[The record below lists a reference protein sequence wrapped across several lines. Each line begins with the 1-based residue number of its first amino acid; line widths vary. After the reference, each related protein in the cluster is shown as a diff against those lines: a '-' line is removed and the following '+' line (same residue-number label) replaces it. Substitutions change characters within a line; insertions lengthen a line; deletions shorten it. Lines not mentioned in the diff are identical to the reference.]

1 MCARRK
7 YCNIEKETNMTK
19 KKKIGLLNLP
29 VDNNFGG
36 HLQRYAL
43 MEVMRSDSID
53 VIHLNCRPL
62 NSRKSIYK
70 LVKFFIIEL
79 IRFIKGLLK
88 RKYSLYDVLYLKYLL
103 RGDPKTERFY
113 ETYVKHTGRIYTKK
127 ELASYLDFDSYLVG
141 SDQVWRAKMANYQ
154 YGIDTYFFD
163 YLPNTKSRY
172 AYGVSLGT
180 QNGEYTDEE
189 IMRLSSMYRAFKMV
203 SVREEQSIDTFQ
215 QCGWNEPAAIPVLDP
230 TMLLDKEHYSNL
242 VTKVYTKKSSG
253 NMFCYVLDENED
265 KQLKIEQIA
274 KDKHLIPFYISL
286 KTNCSIEQWLRSF
299 MDAEFVV
306 TDSYHGLVFSLIFN
320 KPFYLLYNNQR
331 GNARFESLLNRFCIK
346 GDERVYNW
354 NIINTLM
361 QKEREKSLEYIKNM
375 CESL

>member
-1 MCARRK
+1 M
-7 YCNIEKETNMTK
+7 TN

-43 MEVMRSDSID
+43 MDVLRSQGVD
-53 VIHLNCRPL
+53 VVHLNCRPI
-62 NSRKSIYK
+62 NSFKSVYK
-70 LVKFFIIEL
+70 VVRCFIIEFA
-79 IRFIKGLLK
+79 RFFKGFIT
-88 RKYSLYDVLYLKYLL
+88 RKYDWHDLRYLKYLL
-103 RGDPKTERFY
+103 RRDPKTERFY

-286 KTNCSIEQWLRSF
+286 KTNCSVEQWLRSF

-320 KPFYLLYNNQR
+320 KPFYLLYNKQR

-346 GDERVYNW
+346 RDESVYNW

-361 QKEREKSLEYIKNM
+361 QKERKKSLEYIKNM